1 MSAFPNSPRLV
12 KGGIV
17 LVDPDSG
24 AVQKIIVLQYNP
36 DTLTRSLQ
44 PQGVKESADRS
55 EALRLTGPPI
65 ETIKLDAEIDA
76 TDQLETADA
85 PATKVGIHPLLAS
98 LEIIVY
104 PSSAQLQANNALAQ
118 SGTLEIAPM
127 EAALT
132 LFIWSRNRILPVR
145 LTDFSITEEAFDPN
159 LNPIR
164 AKVSLGMRVLSV
176 NDLGFDHKGG
186 NLFMTYLQQKEQ
198 FAARNT
204 AGAASPLRAGRQPR
218 TGRTT

>member
-85 PATKVGIHPLLAS
+85 QATKVGIHPLLAS
-98 LEIIVY
+98 LEMIVY
-104 PSSAQLQANNALAQ
+104 PSSSQLQANNALAQ
-118 SGTLEIAPM
+118 SART
-127 EAALT
+127 ALCQC
-132 LFIWSRNRILPVR
+132 V
-145 LTDFSITEEAFDPN
+145 
-159 LNPIR
+159 
-164 AKVSLGMRVLSV
+164 
-176 NDLGFDHKGG
+176 
-186 NLFMTYLQQKEQ
+186 
-198 FAARNT
+198 
-204 AGAASPLRAGRQPR
+204 
-218 TGRTT
+218 